1 MLTGR
6 NNLDYE
12 YFNRYLK
19 NCGYNDIS
27 EMELLNDFFKERLNI
42 PQEHELDPEKVI
54 FLNELVSFVVK
65 NNQVKNLKIPTGA
78 ENNSRFHLLNP

>member
-1 MLTGR
+1 MLKER

-27 EMELLNDFFKERLNI
+27 EMDLIDDFFKEKLNML
-42 PQEHELDPEKVI
+42 PEHEIEPSNVI
-54 FLNELVSFVVK
+54 LLNELIVFCRKKQSS
-65 NNQVKNLKIPTGA
+65 LKI
-78 ENNSRFHLLNP
+78 